1 MGVYQTVFSY
11 IKRHMGRLILGLVG
25 MAVFTLLSL
34 LPPLLLRFLLNE
46 VVELSRWE
54 YLGPTVVAIIAVPL
68 ITSVLQ
74 FGNHRIIMQSGYR
87 LIADMR
93 LDVYERILNLSMR
106 FHQNHSS
113 GVLVNRLMDDVNMLQ
128 RLITG
133 DTVNMLID
141 IIVFL
146 FSVTIVFLL
155 SPVHAIILAITLVLY
170 VFAYRTFAGRIRR
183 ETQSYRSFHD
193 TVSERLQETISGVR
207 HVRIY
212 NREFQENSQFL
223 DRTSKSLDHALS
235 SNIGSV
241 SLSTVCT
248 LIAGVGSATMVALG
262 AYYVLEGRLQYGDV
276 LAISNYVWMALNPA
290 IRLTN
295 LAGQLTETFVSVRRV
310 VEILQEEIDIRSP
323 DDAPQ
328 IARRAGKVEFR
339 GVHFRY
345 VPETPLYRGLDLTV
359 EPGMTVAL
367 VGQTGCGKT
376 TLTQLLMRHWDI
388 QAGSILIDEQDIRS
402 VDLRSLRALF
412 GVVLQDPVVFDGSL
426 GENIAYGA
434 PNAPQHRIEA
444 AARAAEIHQLAER
457 LPSGYDTVVGTRGV
471 KLSVGEKQRL
481 SIARAII
488 KDPLILIMDEATSS
502 LDSESEALIQKA
514 LSNILRGRTSFVV
527 AHRLST
533 ITSAD
538 MIVVM
543 DSGAI
548 VEQGTHEQLMK
559 IRGGTYRQLY
569 EELRGS
575 VQEEPA

>member
-1 MGVYQTVFSY
+1 MGVYQTVFHY
-11 IKRHMGRLILGLVG
+11 IRRHMGRLVLGLVG
-25 MAVFTLLSL
+25 MAIFTLLSL
-34 LPPLLLRFLLNE
+34 LPPLLLRFLLNDI
-46 VVELSRWE
+46 VELSRWE
-54 YLGPTVVAIIAVPL
+54 LLGPIVAAIVAVPMM
-68 ITSVLQ
+68 TSLLQ
-74 FGNHRIIMQSGYR
+74 FGNNRIIMQSGYR
-87 LIADMR
+87 LVADMR
-93 LDVYERILNLSMR
+93 LDMYDKILNLSMR
-106 FHQNHSS
+106 FHQDHSS

-128 RLITG
+128 QLITG

-155 SPVHAIILAITLVLY
+155 SPLHAVILAVTLVLY
-170 VFAYRTFAGRIRR
+170 VLAYRTFSGRIRR

-193 TVSERLQETISGVR
+193 TISERLQETISGVR

-212 NREFQENSQFL
+212 NREFSENSQFL
-223 DRTSKSLDHALS
+223 DRTNRSLDHALS
-235 SNIGSV
+235 SNLGSV

-248 LIAGVGSATMVALG
+248 FIAGVGSASMVALG

-310 VEILQEEIDIRSP
+310 VEILNEDVDIRS
-323 DDAPQ
+323 DADAPE
-328 IARRAGKVEFR
+328 IERKSGKVEFEN
-339 GVHFRY
+339 VDFSY
-345 VPETPLYRGLDLTV
+345 VPESPLYRGLDLTV

-367 VGQTGCGKT
+367 VGHTGCGKT

-388 QAGSILIDEQDIRS
+388 QGGAIRIDGQDIRH
-402 VDLRSLRALF
+402 VDLRSVRRLF
-412 GVVLQDPVVFDGSL
+412 GVVLQNPVVFDGTLS
-426 GENIAYGA
+426 ENIAYGVGRVDRD
-434 PNAPQHRIEA
+434 RIEA
-444 AARAAEIHQLAER
+444 AARAAEIHQLAAR
-457 LPSGYDTVVGTRGV
+457 LPSGYDTVIGTRGV

-514 LSNILRGRTSFVV
+514 LSTILKGRTSFVV

-533 ITSAD
+533 ITNAD

-543 DSGAI
+543 DKGAI
-548 VEQGTHEQLMK
+548 IERGRHEELMK
-559 IRGGTYRQLY
+559 ISDGTYRQLY
-569 EELRGS
+569 EELRGTMR
-575 VQEEPA
+575 EETA